1 LPEANPP
8 KSPRR
13 LNKMEIQSLRLLAT
27 EEDLN
32 GLIAERIPQMKKIRG
47 LRVKVLPEGISIT
60 GSYQTLIE
68 ISFEALWEVFI
79 HEGKIAAR
87 LQRLKSGGLGM
98 GLLKGYL
105 LQAISSATNMIEIQG
120 ETLLFDLDVLLKER
134 GIPLRTN
141 LSSVR
146 CSDGRLMIESS
157 RATA

>member
-1 LPEANPP
+1 MPEANPP

-13 LNKMEIQSLRLLAT
+13 QNKMEIQSLRLLAT

-32 GLIAERIPQMKKIRG
+32 GLIAERVPRMKKIRD

-105 LQAISSATNMIEIQG
+105 LAAISSATNMIEIQG

-141 LSSVR
+141 LCSVR
-146 CSDGRLMIESS
+146 CSDGSLMIESG
-157 RATA
+157 RAP